1 MPLEDKNHLI
11 GEKEKQSSIL
21 KKNSS
26 IKSPINKF
34 IRKVNHENSTSINEV
49 QKVAESSF
57 AALPNKIV
65 LPYKHGG
72 NKNMSSVQNHRLN
85 QTN

>member
-26 IKSPINKF
+26 TSFPMNKL

-65 LPYKHGG
+65 LPHRHGG
-72 NKNMSSVQNHRLN
+72 NRNMSNDQDHRLD